1 VGQGGSPVIS
11 LAAARATST
20 SDPSL
25 WSQFWSY
32 LTTADN
38 WTGDRGITALLVAH
52 VEISV
57 TAVAIALAVAL
68 VPAVLLGHA
77 KRGGFLAV
85 SVVNVGRA
93 LPSFAIIALVL
104 PFSLEWG
111 WGLGFW
117 PTCVALVLLAIP
129 PVFTNTY
136 TGVRDVD
143 PGTVEAASAMGMTPR
158 RVVTG
163 VEVPNA
169 APLIITGMR
178 VSSVQV
184 VATATLGAL
193 VGFRCLGSLIVEGF
207 AQQDDGKLL
216 TGAFLVAVLSLV
228 TEAAFSLVH
237 RLATPWLGRT
247 HRRTGPWGRRRPEP
261 VGIDL

>member
-1 VGQGGSPVIS
+1 MIS

-136 TGVRDVD
+136 TGCATSIRA
-143 PGTVEAASAMGMTPR
+143 PSRPR
-158 RVVTG
+158 R
-163 VEVPNA
+163 
-169 APLIITGMR
+169 R
-178 VSSVQV
+178 
-184 VATATLGAL
+184 
-193 VGFRCLGSLIVEGF
+193 
-207 AQQDDGKLL
+207 
-216 TGAFLVAVLSLV
+216 
-228 TEAAFSLVH
+228 
-237 RLATPWLGRT
+237 
-247 HRRTGPWGRRRPEP
+247 WG
-261 VGIDL
+261 